1 MKFGVFGRC
10 YSYMS
15 RFRKLKRHC
24 VFTSFGE
31 RCLFFFLAVGLVFI
45 GGNLTICLSI
55 NLLRGSSLEN
65 LLATV
70 FAMWVTM

>member
-10 YSYMS
+10 LTYMS

-31 RCLFFFLAVGLVFI
+31 RRLFFFLAVGLVFI
-45 GGNLTICLSI
+45 AGNLNMCGSL
-55 NLLRGSSLEN
+55 NLLRGSNLEN
-65 LLATV
+65 FLVTL
-70 FAMWVTM
+70 FAM